1 MVINDA
7 LRDMI
12 ANSTPANIL
21 GAKAA
26 EFGMRTLREDGL
38 LAIFNGE
45 TTVDEVVRYT

>member
-1 MVINDA
+1 MVINDV

-12 ANSTPANIL
+12 ADSTPANIL
-21 GAKAA
+21 GAKAS

-38 LAIFNGE
+38 MAIFNAE